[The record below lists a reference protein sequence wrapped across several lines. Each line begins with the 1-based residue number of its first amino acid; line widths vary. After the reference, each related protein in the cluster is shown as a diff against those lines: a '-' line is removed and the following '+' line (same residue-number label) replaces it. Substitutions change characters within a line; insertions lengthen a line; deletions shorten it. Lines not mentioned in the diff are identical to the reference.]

1 MGRWHIDLMDFRTC
15 PDGEYNWIC
24 NVQDHFTKFC
34 WLKPLK
40 AKSAE
45 EVALFLYELMGT
57 YGAPVILQSDNG
69 REFRN
74 NLAYSL
80 QKLWPGLK
88 IIHGRPRHPQSQG
101 SIERSNGDIQG
112 ILGSWMRDNNSTNWS
127 HALPVAFLGKFSR
140 GAHFLKPKEVV
151 CFFNSNKTL
160 NYNSFSV
167 RLKLPYRLSS
177 FFFTVPPFCHSGI
190 KTNTVVLSFSC
201 LHRARPV
208 PLPIPS
214 PN

>member
-1 MGRWHIDLMDFRTC
+1 MGRWQIDLMDFRTC

-34 WLKPLK
+34 RLKPLK

-88 IIHGRPRHPQSQG
+88 IIHGRPRHSQSQG

-127 HALPVAFLGKFSR
+127 HALPMVMYKKNNKFHS
-140 GAHFLKPKEVV
+140 
-151 CFFNSNKTL
+151 
-160 NYNSFSV
+160 
-167 RLKLPYRLSS
+167 RLKLSPYKSVFGVDSFLGIQQFNLPVEEVEKLS
-177 FFFTVPPFCHSGI
+177 TA
-190 KTNTVVLSFSC
+190 KELFS
-201 LHRARPV
+201 LF
-208 PLPIPS
+208 S
-214 PN
+214 KNS